1 MKNLLTLAFT
11 IFIGLSTMAQD
22 VVPQNTIE
30 KDLPVSEPF
39 LSGLLVD
46 NQTTFIPVK
55 KTFEFMI
62 QHKFGNMDNGIKD
75 VFGIYAPGAF
85 IRTGVNY
92 VPLKNMQVGY
102 GLHLVR
108 MYSDFSLKYTLL
120 EQTRKNRIPV
130 AVGFYGN
137 MAIDGREKEVFGTDY
152 AFSDRLSYFAQ
163 LIVGRKFGEVASIQ
177 ANTSFS
183 HFNATEPGM
192 DHDKIAVGLN
202 GRITVNY
209 KHAILF
215 QCDVPLELNSITEH
229 REFTSTPYANIGLG
243 WEIRTSAHVF
253 QLYISS
259 SDGFLPQHNMLFNR
273 NDFREGEIRFGF
285 TITRLYNFF

>member
-1 MKNLLTLAFT
+1 MKNLFLVTFLFS
-11 IFIGLSTMAQD
+11 FGFYVLG
-22 VVPQNTIE
+22 QNEAPTTNIE

-39 LSGLLVD
+39 LSGILVD

-85 IRTGVNY
+85 IRTGINY
-92 VPLKNMQVGY
+92 VPIKNMQVGY
-102 GLHLVR
+102 GLHLVN
-108 MYSDFSLKYTLL
+108 MYSDFSVKYTLL
-120 EQTRKNRIPV
+120 EQTRKNTIPV

-137 MAIDGREKEVFGTDY
+137 VAIDGREAEVFGTGY
-152 AFSDRLSYFAQ
+152 AFSDRISYFAQ
-163 LIVGRKFGEVASIQ
+163 LIVGRKFGEVATLQ

-183 HFNATEPGM
+183 HFNATESDM
-192 DHDKIAVGLN
+192 DHDKVAIGLN
-202 GRITVNY
+202 GRITLNY

-215 QCDVPLELNSITEH
+215 QCDVPLDINSISEH
-229 REFTSTPYANIGLG
+229 REFTNTSYPNVGLG
-243 WEIRTSAHVF
+243 WEMRTSAHVF
-253 QLYISS
+253 QLYVSS
-259 SDGFLPQHNMLFNR
+259 SQGFLPQHNMVYNR